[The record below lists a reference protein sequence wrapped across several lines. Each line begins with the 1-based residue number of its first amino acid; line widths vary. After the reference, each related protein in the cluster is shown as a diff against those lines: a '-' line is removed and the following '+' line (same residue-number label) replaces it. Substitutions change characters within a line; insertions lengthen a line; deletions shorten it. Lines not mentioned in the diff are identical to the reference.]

1 MLRESE
7 ISTDGNQLI
16 FEGTVNFPKQGPG
29 GVSFQGRIAISAPNG
44 TLQAEDSS
52 ISVNDADMLT
62 IVIDVRTNYKN
73 DAYKSLCKET
83 VVKAEKKTYEKLKKE
98 IKLLENFYMVMDILL
113 VHTFLSVT

>member
-1 MLRESE
+1 M
-7 ISTDGNQLI
+7 
-16 FEGTVNFPKQGPG
+16 
-29 GVSFQGRIAISAPNG
+29 VSAFKVVIAISAPNG

-83 VVKAEKKTYEKLKKE
+83 VVKAEKKTYEKLKKTHLNDYTPLFDRVSLQLGTGR
-98 IKLLENFYMVMDILL
+98 ICRSAN
-113 VHTFLSVT
+113 